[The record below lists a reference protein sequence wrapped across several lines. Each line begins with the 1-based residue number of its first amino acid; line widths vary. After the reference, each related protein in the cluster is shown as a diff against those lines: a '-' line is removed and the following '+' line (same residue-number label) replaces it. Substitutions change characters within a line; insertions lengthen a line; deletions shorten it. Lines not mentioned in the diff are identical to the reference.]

1 MCTEGI
7 WEAEV
12 SWKRQN
18 EGCFSNKLWQLL
30 LKWPILG
37 GILVMVRKNM
47 RNFAPSKRKCAYLR
61 DPRNSFCLIK
71 PKKLWIQ
78 LSSTITRLNNAEEST
93 LTADKLP
100 LPFAETSWRPTE
112 YFRKRMKHSHGR
124 QSTQCCGTEYSHRR
138 QRACYNCG
146 NTSMG
151 ATECFLSLHKHRNG
165 WQSACHNGRNI
176 LTADSVLSPF
186 CHTRQTNW
194 QREGGGT
201 WIAFRWVWMECWK

>member
-18 EGCFSNKLWQLL
+18 EGCFYNKLWQLL

-37 GILVMVRKNM
+37 GILVMVRKNV

-61 DPRNSFCLIK
+61 DPRDSFCLIK

-112 YFRKRMKHSHGR
+112 CFREWKKLSNGR
-124 QSTQCCGTEYSHRR
+124 QSTRSCRTEYSHGR
-138 QRACYNCG
+138 QRACYDCG
-146 NTSMG
+146 RHSDGRQSACYDCENIPTGDRIRDAIGWSILTVDRVL
-151 ATECFLSLHKHRNG
+151 ATTAETFRRETECFLSLRKHRNVR
-165 WQSACHNGRNI
+165 QS
-176 LTADSVLSPF
+176 T
-186 CHTRQTNW
+186 
-194 QREGGGT
+194 
-201 WIAFRWVWMECWK
+201 

>member
-47 RNFAPSKRKCAYLR
+47 RNFALSKRKCAYLR

-78 LSSTITRLNNAEEST
+78 LSSTITRLNYTDEST
-93 LTADKLP
+93 RTPDRMLP
-100 LPFAETSWRPTE
+100 PFAETSWRPIE
-112 YFRKRMKHSHGR
+112 YFRHWMKDSHGR
-124 QSTQCCGTEYSHRR
+124 QSTRYCRMEYSHGREST
-138 QRACYNCG
+138 CYDCG
-146 NTSMG
+146 NTITG
-151 ATECFLSLHKHRNG
+151 ER
-165 WQSACHNGRNI
+165 
-176 LTADSVLSPF
+176 VLPQFAQAS
-186 CHTRQTNW
+186 
-194 QREGGGT
+194 
-201 WIAFRWVWMECWK
+201 